1 MEIVFDIYK
10 SYFMHHLKIF
20 IELTRLNK
28 PIGFML
34 LFWPCSWG
42 LTLAYSYDQDMN
54 IFLYYTVLFFL
65 GSVLMRSAGCI
76 FNDIVDK
83 DLDKKVKRTK
93 LRPISSGKISVK
105 QSFIYVLLLCSL
117 AFLILIQFNIKTIYL
132 GLGSMI
138 LAFSYPFMK
147 RITYWPQLFLGLTF
161 NWGMVMAYVAILDI
175 ISLEIILLYVSAIF
189 WTLGYDT
196 IYGVQDIADDEI
208 IGVKSTAIKFKNRI
222 KLFVGTCYSITSLLI
237 LYVFKKNLGIN
248 LSTLFIL
255 MFFFS
260 LIYQLKIFSKNNHS
274 NCLKAFKFNNYSGS
288 LISITI
294 FFI

>member
-1 MEIVFDIYK
+1 ME
-10 SYFMHHLKIF
+10 HLKIF

-42 LTLAYSYDQDMN
+42 LAYGYGLDKDLN
-54 IFLYYTVLFFL
+54 IFLYYILLFFL

-83 DLDKKVKRTK
+83 DFDKKVQRTK
-93 LRPISSGKISVK
+93 LRPIACGKVSIK
-105 QSFIYVLLLCSL
+105 QSIIYVLILCL
-117 AFLILIQFNIKTIYL
+117 IAFLILIQFNLKTIYL
-132 GLGSMI
+132 GLGSML

-161 NWGMVMAYVAILDI
+161 NWGMIMGYTALLDQ
-175 ISLEIILLYVSAIF
+175 ISFEIVLLYLSAIF

-208 IGVKSTAIKFKNRI
+208 IGIKSTAIKFKGNI
-222 KLFVGTCYSITSLLI
+222 KLFVGACYLITFLLI
-237 LYVFKKNLGIN
+237 VYVFKTNIGIN
-248 LSTLFIL
+248 LSTFFIL
-255 MFFFS
+255 MFSIS
-260 LIYQLKIFSKNNHS
+260 LIYQIKIFSENNPM
-274 NCLKAFKFNNYSGS
+274 NCLKAFKVNNYSG
-288 LISITI
+288 IFMFTTI
-294 FFI
+294 LFS